1 MQLKSISYKRVLN
14 LGNYENKHLEL
25 FGEVAQ
31 GDDEDEAILHLM
43 ELVERNIRSQI
54 GKEFQKQILD
64 LEAKR
69 NQLDDQVYNLK
80 REIAK
85 LEQTKAELEKLQPSQ
100 DNSTTTGEPSIDDIP
115 FEAGDTATDSGIPE
129 GF

>member
-25 FGEVAQ
+25 FAELAD
-31 GDDEDEAILHLM
+31 GDDEDAAILHLM

-54 GKEFQKQILD
+54 GKQFQKQILD
-64 LEAKR
+64 LEAQKNR
-69 NQLDDQVYNLK
+69 LDDQVYYLK
-80 REIAK
+80 KEITQ
-85 LEQTKAELEKLQPSQ
+85 LEKTKAEQELLKPQQ
-100 DNSTTTGEPSIDDIP
+100 DSVTETEPDPDNIP
-115 FEAGDTATDSGIPE
+115 FEAGDTSEAAGGVPD

>member
-25 FGEVAQ
+25 FGEVAE
-31 GDDEDEAILHLM
+31 GDNEDEAILHLM

-54 GKEFQKQILD
+54 GKQFQKEILD

-80 REIAK
+80 RDIAK

-100 DNSTTTGEPSIDDIP
+100 DNSTGQEPSIDDIP
-115 FEAGDTATDSGIPE
+115 FDAGDTAESSGIPD

>member
-54 GKEFQKQILD
+54 GKQFQKEILD

-80 REIAK
+80 REISK

-100 DNSTTTGEPSIDDIP
+100 DNSTGQEPSIDDIP
-115 FEAGDTATDSGIPE
+115 FEAGDTATDSGIPD